1 MNYIANANAGSFD
14 MANIT
19 SGTFTADGTVTNVK
33 LGFRPRFVKVYN
45 ATDAVTHETVDT
57 MAGASLR
64 QVAAG
69 TQTVQADTIMITD
82 TGFTLPAAVA
92 VDEKVLHFVAM
103 R

>member
-1 MNYIANANAGSFD
+1 MNYVATANAGSFD
-14 MANIT
+14 MANIM

-45 ATDAVTHETVDT
+45 ATDVVTHETVDT

-69 TQTVQADTIMITD
+69 TQTVQADTITITD
-82 TGFTLPAAVA
+82 IGFSIPAAVA
-92 VDEKVLHFVAM
+92 IDTKVMHFVAM